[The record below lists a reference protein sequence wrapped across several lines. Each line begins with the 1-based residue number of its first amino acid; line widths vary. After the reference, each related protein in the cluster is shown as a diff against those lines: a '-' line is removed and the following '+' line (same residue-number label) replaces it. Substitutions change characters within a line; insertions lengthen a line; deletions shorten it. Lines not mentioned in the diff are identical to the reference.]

1 MKLNDRIID
10 PEGREA
16 RIVTMPIPGK
26 AQQLAVVVYAD
37 GRGRLVD
44 LAKCRAVK
52 EKTS

>member
-1 MKLNDRIID
+1 MKLNDVIID

-16 RIVTMPIPGK
+16 RIVTMPIPEKGEK
-26 AQQLAVVVYAD
+26 MAVVLYAD

-44 LAKCRAVK
+44 LAKCQVTK

>member
-1 MKLNDRIID
+1 MKLNDWIID

-26 AQQLAVVVYAD
+26 GQQLAVVLYED

-44 LAKCRAVK
+44 LAKCQAVK